1 MKKPLLLVVPMIIGL
16 HFSYGQNN
24 VGIGTTSPNAN
35 TMLDVQA
42 NADKNA
48 LQAET
53 AGNGIAIQAIGRGNA
68 AAINVLKPANSS
80 GQGIYIDHQG
90 TSGPVAQF
98 RRTNGL
104 GSGAAIIGYTN
115 SYQAQSPAIYGN
127 NEGTGDAAIVARI
140 NNTDN
145 PNSSLYGETNGSGPA
160 VFALQLGTG
169 RGGQFQIN
177 NAANSQHALR
187 AYTDGKGRAGYFTIN
202 NASNT
207 EAGLYTETNGSGTA
221 LYATN
226 TGTGGVA
233 NFETANI
240 FNSVPALRVS
250 SNSMSASTMEITATG
265 QGNDAIYAVKSDGFG
280 SAGNFWNTNATNISP
295 ALQCVN
301 NSAAGVALGTL
312 NQANG
317 YAIRIFA
324 GGTRLSTANLTSGT
338 SISTRATAYLISG
351 GGPYTLGFTL
361 ADGELMYFYNLT
373 ASTVTINGLSIPANA
388 GKTYVVLGGVLRE
401 M

>member
-1 MKKPLLLVVPMIIGL
+1 MKKSLLLVGLMIFGL

-24 VGIGTTSPNAN
+24 VGIGTSSPNIN
-35 TMLDVQA
+35 TMLDIQA

-48 LQAET
+48 LLAET

-90 TSGPVAQF
+90 DSGPVAQF
-98 RRTNGL
+98 IRTNAN

-115 SYQAQSPAIYGN
+115 SFQAQSPAIYGN

-140 NNTDN
+140 NNTGN
-145 PNSSLYGETNGSGPA
+145 PNSSLYSETNGSGPA
-160 VFALQLGTG
+160 VFAVQLGTG

-177 NAANSQHALR
+177 NTANSQHALR
-187 AYTDGKGRAGYFTIN
+187 AYTDGTGRAGYFTIN
-202 NASNT
+202 NTSNA
-207 EAGLYTETNGSGTA
+207 EAGLYAETNGSGTA

-226 TGTGGVA
+226 TGAAGVA
-233 NFETANI
+233 NFESTNI
-240 FNSVPALRVS
+240 LSTVPAVRVS
-250 SNSMSASTMEITATG
+250 SNSLSANTLEITASG
-265 QGNDAIYAVKSDGFG
+265 QINNAIYASKSDGEG
-280 SAGNFWNTNATNISP
+280 SAGSFWNSNASNSQPALIGVTNA
-295 ALQCVN
+295 
-301 NSAAGVALGTL
+301 AGGYGLGAM

-317 YAIRIFA
+317 YAIRIYA
-324 GGTRLSTANLTSGT
+324 GGTRLATANLSSGT
-338 SISTRATAYLISG
+338 SIATRATAYLISG

-361 ADGELMYFYNLT
+361 GDGELMYFYNQT
-373 ASTVTINGLSIPANA
+373 ASPVTINGLSIPANA
-388 GKTYVVLGGVLRE
+388 GKACVVLGGVLRA